1 MARQPERYG
10 GTAASGSSVS
20 AQDTTRTH
28 GQPALA
34 MAGNITTLS
43 STITSGLRRPSSC
56 CKGFSASM
64 AVSMMAS
71 QAGAT

>member
-1 MARQPERYG
+1 M
-10 GTAASGSSVS
+10 SGNSVS
-20 AQDTTRTH
+20 AQETMRTH

-34 MAGNITTLS
+34 IAGNITTLS
-43 STITSGLRRPSSC
+43 STIASGLSRASNC
-56 CKGFSASM
+56 CRGFSASM